1 MARLRWRAF
10 VPEPPR
16 HKANEPRRLPSRRE
30 CKRRPERCRPRCSLE
45 PTSRTC
51 ASASRHRPLSD
62 VLAFPRFR
70 RLPPR
75 PFPRAPAPAWTRSA
89 YTAYRLEPLTPVAAH
104 ARHHSCVFLLQHR
117 PRQPVAA
124 VLSLIMVRMLV
135 ATRNRIS
142 ELEGPRRTKQHAA
155 WHVSYNL
162 KHDRCGSACASLRSS
177 PSRSNTSTTS
187 TTRRAPQP

>member
-1 MARLRWRAF
+1 MASLR
-10 VPEPPR
+10 PEPPR
-16 HKANEPRRLPSRRE
+16 HKANEPRRLPSCRE
-30 CKRRPERCRPRCSLE
+30 CKLRPERCFQLCSLE

-62 VLAFPRFR
+62 VLALPRFR

-75 PFPRAPAPAWTRSA
+75 PFPRAPAPAWTRPA
-89 YTAYRLEPLTPVAAH
+89 YAAYRLEPLTPVAAH

-135 ATRNRIS
+135 VTRNRIS

-155 WHVSYNL
+155 AGTWLQMQHAAWL
-162 KHDRCGSACASLRSS
+162 QR
-177 PSRSNTSTTS
+177 TE
-187 TTRRAPQP
+187 